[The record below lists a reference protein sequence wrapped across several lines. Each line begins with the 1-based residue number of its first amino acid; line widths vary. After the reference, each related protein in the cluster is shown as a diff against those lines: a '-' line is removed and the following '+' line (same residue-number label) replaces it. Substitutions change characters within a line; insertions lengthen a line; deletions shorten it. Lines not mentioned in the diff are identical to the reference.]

1 MRSLD
6 RYNVSFSRVP
16 SDSNEK
22 NTFNAK
28 VFWIDELV
36 LEVVIEV
43 YTLQPACRLINDG
56 KTLPDSLLRNLMAN
70 KLVTP
75 LRLRG
80 EFG

>member
-6 RYNVSFSRVP
+6 RYNVSFSRVS

-22 NTFNAK
+22 NTSNAK
-28 VFWIDELV
+28 VFWIDEL
-36 LEVVIEV
+36 VIEV